1 MDALDAVNEVLTLDP
16 DNPKALFRRAKAT
29 YLPINS
35 SVEDLKA
42 SVKDLQKVQKL
53 KSLPSKR
60 IERRIQQINSQV
72 NINRKRERDTYSKMF
87 FPYSQ

>member
-1 MDALDAVNEVLTLDP
+1 VNEVLTLDP
-16 DNPKALFRRAKAT
+16 DNPKALYRRAKAT

-35 SVEDLKA
+35 SVEDLKE

-60 IERRIQQINSQV
+60 IDRRIQLIINQI
-72 NINRKRERDTYSKMF
+72 NINRKREKDTYSKMF
-87 FPYSQ
+87 FPTV

>member
-1 MDALDAVNEVLTLDP
+1 VNEVLTLDP

-35 SVEDLKA
+35 SVEDLKS

-60 IERRIQQINSQV
+60 IDIKIHQITTQINL
-72 NINRKRERDTYSKMF
+72 NRKRERETYSKMF
-87 FPYSQ
+87 FPSAK

>member
-1 MDALDAVNEVLTLDP
+1 MNEVLTLDP

-60 IERRIQQINSQV
+60 IELKIKEINTQITV
-72 NINRKRERDTYSKMF
+72 NRKREKDTYSKMF
-87 FPYSQ
+87 FPTTSQIN